1 MFPSTAGSRALL
13 TSALLAVLA
22 MQPGQAQEAM
32 PSVPALPSG
41 REVLR
46 RAEEV
51 RSPDM
56 DYAVEFLLEASDPA
70 SSWKERTASYMMIA
84 HGKDYSLVMMREPS
98 QFYPGTLLIAKG
110 FYWLLLP
117 RSDRAFQLAPRHVL
131 NGDISNGD
139 LARGNL
145 LAFYEPRLQGEALI
159 RGEPCW
165 HLELTRTTNMAMY
178 KKIHAWITKK
188 DYRPWRFHYY
198 GETGALLKVAD
209 YEDYRQTTL
218 GVRSMRIRVQNK
230 MRPGEET
237 VLTFSRLR
245 KIDASVLDYTREAL
259 PAFRDAALAQQRLD
273 GEQAQ
278 AEDLLRLLGK
288 PGS

>member
-1 MFPSTAGSRALL
+1 MLRSVVHHCG
-13 TSALLAVLA
+13 LLALVLLGALA
-22 MQPGQAQEAM
+22 MQPARAQEAM
-32 PSVPALPSG
+32 RSAPTLPDG
-41 REVLR
+41 WDVLR

-51 RSPDM
+51 RSPEI
-56 DYAVEFLLEASDPA
+56 DYAVEFVLKATDPA
-70 SSWKERTASYMMIA
+70 SSWKERTAAYMMIA

-117 RSDRAFQLAPRHVL
+117 RSEKAFQLAPRHIL
-131 NGDISNGD
+131 NGDIANGD

-145 LAFYEPRLQGEALI
+145 LTFYEARLQGEATI

-165 HLELTRTTNMAMY
+165 HLELTRTTNLAMY

-198 GETGALLKVAD
+198 GETGLLLKVAD
-209 YEDYRQTTL
+209 YEDYRETEL
-218 GVRSMRIRVQNK
+218 GIRSMRIRVQNK
-230 MRPGEET
+230 VRPGEET
-237 VLTFSRLR
+237 VLTFSNLR
-245 KIDASVLDYTREAL
+245 KIDASVLDYTREGL
-259 PAFRDAALAQQRLD
+259 PAFRNAALAKKELD

-278 AEDLLRLLGK
+278 AEDLLRALGK
-288 PGS
+288 PGR

>member
-1 MFPSTAGSRALL
+1 MSR
-13 TSALLAVLA
+13 SVVHRCGLLALVSLGALA
-22 MQPGQAQEAM
+22 MQPARAQGAM
-32 PSVPALPSG
+32 PSATVLPG
-41 REVLR
+41 GWEILR

-51 RSPDM
+51 RSPEI
-56 DYAVEFLLEASDPA
+56 DYAVEFVLKATDPA

-117 RSDRAFQLAPRHVL
+117 RSEKAFQLAPRHVL

-145 LAFYEPRLQGEALI
+145 LAFYKVYLQGEATI

-165 HLELTRTTNMAMY
+165 HLELTRTTNLAMY

-188 DYRPWRFHYY
+188 VTARPARCSRWLITR
-198 GETGALLKVAD
+198 
-209 YEDYRQTTL
+209 TTARPRWASAPCASACRT
-218 GVRSMRIRVQNK
+218 RSVPGR
-230 MRPGEET
+230 RPC
-237 VLTFSRLR
+237 
-245 KIDASVLDYTREAL
+245 
-259 PAFRDAALAQQRLD
+259 
-273 GEQAQ
+273 
-278 AEDLLRLLGK
+278 
-288 PGS
+288 

>member
-1 MFPSTAGSRALL
+1 MLRSVHNRGLLPLALL
-13 TSALLAVLA
+13 GALT
-22 MQPGQAQEAM
+22 MQPARAQEAM
-32 PSVPALPSG
+32 PSVTALPG
-41 REVLR
+41 GWHVLH

-51 RSPDM
+51 RSPEI
-56 DYAVEFLLEASDPA
+56 DYAVEFVLKVTDPA

-117 RSDRAFQLAPRHVL
+117 RSEKAFQLAPRHVL

-145 LAFYEPRLQGEALI
+145 LAFYEPRVLGEATI

-165 HLELTRTTNMAMY
+165 RLELTRTTNLAMY

-209 YEDYRQTTL
+209 YEDYRETEL
-218 GVRSMRIRVQNK
+218 GIRSMRIRVQNK
-230 MRPGEET
+230 VRPGEET
-237 VLTFSRLR
+237 VLTFSNLR
-245 KIDASVLDYTREAL
+245 KIDASVLNYTREGL
-259 PAFRDAALAQQRLD
+259 PAFRNAALAKKKLD

-278 AEDLLRLLGK
+278 AEDLLRALGN
-288 PGS
+288 PGQ

>member
-1 MFPSTAGSRALL
+1 
-13 TSALLAVLA
+13 VL
-22 MQPGQAQEAM
+22 PG
-32 PSVPALPSG
+32 G
-41 REVLR
+41 REILR

-51 RSPDM
+51 RSPEI
-56 DYAVEFLLEASDPA
+56 DYAVEFVLKATDPA

-117 RSDRAFQLAPRHVL
+117 RSEKAFQLAPRHVL

-145 LAFYEPRLQGEALI
+145 LAFYEVRLQGEATI
-159 RGEPCW
+159 RGEPCC
-165 HLELTRTTNMAMY
+165 HLELTRTTNLAMY

-209 YEDYRQTTL
+209 YEDYRETAL
-218 GVRSMRIRVQNK
+218 GIRSMRIRVQNK
-230 MRPGEET
+230 IRPGEET
-237 VLTFSRLR
+237 VPTFSNLR
-245 KIDASVLDYTREAL
+245 QIDASVLDFTRQGL
-259 PAFRDAALAQQRLD
+259 PAFRNAALAKKKLD

-278 AEDLLRLLGK
+278 AEDLLRALGN
-288 PGS
+288 PGQ